1 MTPRHSGTNG
11 NQWDPGL
18 WESGKEHYI
27 KEVEADL
34 KVGALDSTSVS
45 YYRSLTLIIIFLIA
59 AAKYLMECNLME
71 GGVVLAY
78 RLRLL
83 IHHGR
88 GGMRAEK

>member
-18 WESGKEHYI
+18 RESGKEHYI

-34 KVGALDSTSVS
+34 KVGALDGTSVS

-59 AAKYLMECNLME
+59 ATKYLMKCNLME
-71 GGVVLAY
+71 EGVVLPH

-83 IHHGR
+83 IHRGR
-88 GGMRAEK
+88 GGMRAQK